1 MSRKPSVATSAV
13 RAPLPSSSAFVA
25 TVMPWAKTLTSS
37 GFAPA
42 ASSAA
47 ETASITPSDW
57 SLGVLGALPV
67 CRRSPTTITA
77 SVNVPPTSTPRS
89 IGRDATSRPPPRPRR
104 PHAKA
109 AAGAWRARGGGLRG
123 DRRGHRHDLDLLRLG
138 QVLVRRAVAVG
149 VQRHPLARGAATG
162 RRGALA
168 RVAVGVEAGARE
180 ALEHLPGRRHVAG
193 DDVPHAR
200 PVADVEVG
208 PHVAEERARGA
219 GEVVLVGDEAPN
231 GGLARVKHLFLLLS
245 TPDDVP
251 RELAVDRP
259 TDLIHEPLS
268 FCPRALA
275 PDPLWRG
282 VWGAS
287 MKAKT
292 WPVWSSR

>member
-57 SLGVLGALPV
+57 SLGVLGALAV

-104 PHAKA
+104 RH
-109 AAGAWRARGGGLRG
+109 AGAWRARGGGLRG
-123 DRRGHRHDLDLLRLG
+123 DRRGHRHALDLLRLG

-149 VQRHPLARGAATG
+149 VQRYPLARGAATG
-162 RRGALA
+162 RRAALQ
-168 RVAVGVEAGARE
+168 RIAVGVEAGARE

-208 PHVAEERARGA
+208 PHVAEERARRA
-219 GEVVLVGDEAPN
+219 GEVVLVGDEAPD
-231 GGLARVKHLFLLLS
+231 GRLARVKDRFVLLS

-268 FCPRALA
+268 FLLERWLPT
-275 PDPLWRG
+275 P
-282 VWGAS
+282 WGAEYGE
-287 MKAKT
+287 
-292 WPVWSSR
+292 P